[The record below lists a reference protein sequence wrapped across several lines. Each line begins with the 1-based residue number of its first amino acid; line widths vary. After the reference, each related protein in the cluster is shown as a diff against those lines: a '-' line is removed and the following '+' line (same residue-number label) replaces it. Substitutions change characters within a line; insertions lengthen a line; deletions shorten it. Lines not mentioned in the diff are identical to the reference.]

1 MRYGQVPH
9 HTLKQYSIAD
19 EDLTD
24 LGIKQAQDLRDKMNN
39 MKFDIIISSPL
50 NRAKH
55 IAEIIK
61 ITNHK

>member
-9 HTLKQYSIAD
+9 NTLKQYSIAD

-55 IAEIIK
+55 IR
-61 ITNHK
+61 

>member
-1 MRYGQVPH
+1 MRYGQFPH
-9 HTLKQYSIAD
+9 NTLKQYSIAD

>member
-1 MRYGQVPH
+1 MRYGQVP

>member
-1 MRYGQVPH
+1 MRYGQVPNN
-9 HTLKQYSIAD
+9 TLKQYSIAD

-61 ITNHK
+61 KTNHK

>member
-1 MRYGQVPH
+1 MRYGQVPNN
-9 HTLKQYSIAD
+9 TLKQYSIAD